1 MTATNALAE
10 SFNGLYKAEMVRP
23 PGPFNGIE
31 TFEWQTLLWV
41 DWYNNRR
48 LHGAL
53 GMVPPAEFE
62 RDHYARMRLEGKP
75 ALK

>member
-1 MTATNALAE
+1 
-10 SFNGLYKAEMVRP
+10 MVRP
-23 PGPFNGIE
+23 HGPFNGIE
-31 TFEWQTLLWV
+31 DLEWQTLLWV

-62 RDHYARMRLEGKP
+62 RDHYARMRLEGKRRFQV
-75 ALK
+75 ASAISGGLFRRR